1 MENNKLQKISNILK
15 SATAAGDELI
25 TRKEMISL
33 AKAVGLV
40 EKDCYFVITNSAKCK
55 SARGTYFISIMN
67 DIVNRS
73 MKKNETVT
81 TMRDILYGY
90 SSKGHKEISRQGFI
104 ADCVEAG
111 LVERDTYRLTISANK
126 SAKPGRVT
134 RHSRGW
140 YSITHMIATAEKF
153 VGSCSLVELSSILE
167 RGRSRMPAVDPII
180 EAAPAPANNNV
191 DLINAIFDQII
202 EEEAILAEAAAQPT
216 GKSYGYAPLAPNEA
230 DIADELALMTNTY

>member
-90 SSKGHKEISRQGFI
+90 SSKGHEEISRQGFI
-104 ADCVEAG
+104 VDCVEAG
-111 LVERDTYRLTISANK
+111 LIERDTYRLTISANK
-126 SAKPGRVT
+126 SAT
-134 RHSRGW
+134 RGW

-153 VGSCSLVELSSILE
+153 VGSSSLVES
-167 RGRSRMPAVDPII
+167 AVDPII
-180 EAAPAPANNNV
+180 EAAPAPANDNV

-216 GKSYGYAPLAPNEA
+216 GKSYGYAPLAPNED
-230 DIADELALMTNTY
+230 DIADELALMANTY